1 MTKAEFYKELQ
12 NVGVDTSDPVQMKVW
27 SLALLRMGQS
37 YIDHR
42 YDRCED
48 CYYRD
53 GAMEN
58 GKFSMDR
65 CPNKFCPIKHLPNT
79 PAAVVDYLFQQNFPL
94 DIGAFFNKYV
104 DPILTE
110 LSKQEEEKKNAGK
123 RNSGN

>member
-27 SLALLRMGQS
+27 SLALLNMGQS

-48 CYYRD
+48 CYFAEKTVGSGETR
-53 GAMEN
+53 M
-58 GKFSMDR
+58 KS
-65 CPNKFCPIKHLPNT
+65 CPNQFCPIKYLPTT
-79 PAAVVDYLFQQNFPL
+79 PAAVVDYLFKQNFPL

-110 LSKQEEEKKNAGK
+110 LSKQEEKEKNAGQ